1 VETDRQLIQRS
12 LEGDRKALEQLVEIH
27 QGFIYNVA
35 LKFFNNL
42 DDARD
47 ATQEVLLK
55 AISRLSSY
63 DASKAAFRT
72 WLYRITFHHFLNAKQ
87 NAYEKNITGFPVFYD
102 LIDSVPSEAME
113 AHEEAA
119 MSLDI
124 QESMVSCTAGM
135 IMCLDREQRL
145 VYIVGDVFEI
155 GHVLAAQVLDI
166 SPDNFRQKLTRARR
180 DLHEWMHRRCGLVNL
195 DNPCRC
201 PKKTKGFIAKGWVN
215 PRNRKWH
222 SGAYDKIRLTVESRL
237 DEVLDARDR
246 LYADI
251 YKEHPYK
258 QPTTDAKSLLAGIL
272 KDPTFQGVFSLG
284 ADRHEAAG

>member
-1 VETDRQLIQRS
+1 METDEQLIQRS
-12 LEGDRKALEQLVEIH
+12 LEGDRKSVEKLVEIH

-55 AISRLSSY
+55 AISHLSSF
-63 DASKAAFRT
+63 DASKGAFRT

-102 LIDSVPSEAME
+102 MIDSVPSEELE
-113 AHEEAA
+113 AHEVAA
-119 MSLDI
+119 MSQDI

-155 GHVLAAQVLDI
+155 GHVLAAQALDI
-166 SPDNFRQKLTRARR
+166 SPENFRQKLTRARR

-215 PRNRKWH
+215 PQNRKWH
-222 SGAYDKIRLTVESRL
+222 SGTHDKIRRIVESRME
-237 DEVLDARDR
+237 DVLVARDR
-246 LYADI
+246 LYNDI

-258 QPTTDAKSLLAGIL
+258 QPAEDANTLLDGIL
-272 KDPTFQGVFSLG
+272 KDPTFHGVFSLG
-284 ADRHEAAG
+284 TNRTETVE

>member
-1 VETDRQLIQRS
+1 MKPESELIALSLQGDRSALTQLI
-12 LEGDRKALEQLVEIH
+12 EGH
-27 QGFIYNVA
+27 QKFIYNVA

-55 AISRLSSY
+55 MISRLSTY

-102 LIDSVPSEAME
+102 LIDSVPSQELSPD
-113 AHEEAA
+113 EESEMA
-119 MSLDI
+119 LDI

-145 VYIVGDVFEI
+145 VYIVGEVFEI
-155 GHVLAAQVLDI
+155 GHRQAAEAFEI
-166 SPDNFRQKLTRARR
+166 TPENFRQKLSRARR

-215 PRNRKWH
+215 PRSRKWH
-222 SGAYDKIRLTVESRL
+222 SGTYQRIASQAESRL
-237 DEVLDARDR
+237 EEVLEARDK
-246 LYADI
+246 LYASFFR
-251 YKEHPYK
+251 EHPYK
-258 QPTTDAKSLLAGIL
+258 EPVENAQAVLAGIL
-272 KDPTFQGVFSLG
+272 GDPTFHAVFGLAS
-284 ADRHEAAG
+284 E

>member
-1 VETDRQLIQRS
+1 MDDDTRLIARS
-12 LEGDRKALEQLVEIH
+12 LEGDRKALEALLERH
-27 QGFIYNVA
+27 RTFIYNVA
-35 LKFFNNL
+35 LKFFNNIEE
-42 DDARD
+42 AQD

-55 AISRLSSY
+55 TLSRLSTY
-63 DASKAAFRT
+63 DESKAAFRT

-102 LIDSVPSEAME
+102 LIESVPSQDLDE
-113 AHEEAA
+113 HEEKALA
-119 MSLDI
+119 LDV
-124 QESMVSCTAGM
+124 QESLVSCTAGM

-155 GHVLAAQVLDI
+155 GHVLAAEALEI
-166 SPDNFRQKLTRARR
+166 TPDNFRQRLSRARR

-215 PRNRKWH
+215 PDNRKWH
-222 SGAYDKIRLTVESRL
+222 SGKYSKIHGVVQSRME
-237 DEVLDARDR
+237 EVLLARDR
-246 LYADI
+246 LYNQI

-258 QPTTDAKSLLAGIL
+258 EPAVGADALMAGIL
-272 KDPTFQGVFSLG
+272 DDPTFRGLFDLTKS
-284 ADRHEAAG
+284 

>member
-1 VETDRQLIQRS
+1 MDEPDALLIERS
-12 LEGDRKALEQLVEIH
+12 LDGDRTALERLVEIH
-27 QGFIYNVA
+27 QGFLYNVA

-55 AISRLSSY
+55 AISRLSTY

-87 NAYEKNITGFPVFYD
+87 NAYERNITGFPVFYD
-102 LIDSVPSEAME
+102 LIDSVPSQELE
-113 AHEEAA
+113 AHEEKEMA
-119 MSLDI
+119 LDI

-155 GHVLAAQVLDI
+155 GHVLAAEALGL
-166 SPDNFRQKLTRARR
+166 SADNFRQKLSRARR

-195 DNPCRC
+195 ENPCRC
-201 PKKTKGFIAKGWVN
+201 PKKTKGFMAKGWVD

-222 SGAYDKIRLTVESRL
+222 SGTHEKIHRVVESRM

-246 LYADI
+246 LYAGI

-258 QPTTDAKSLLAGIL
+258 KPTVDAADLLSGIL
-272 KDPTFQGVFSLG
+272 SDPTFRGVFALG
-284 ADRHEAAG
+284 SEDA

>member
-1 VETDRQLIQRS
+1 MEHEPELIARS
-12 LEGDRKALEQLVEIH
+12 LEGDKAALTRLIEGH
-27 QGFIYNVA
+27 QKFIYNVA

-42 DDARD
+42 EDARD

-55 AISRLSSY
+55 MISRLSSY

-102 LIDSVPSEAME
+102 LIDSVPSQELAPD
-113 AHEEAA
+113 EESELA
-119 MSLDI
+119 LDI

-145 VYIVGDVFEI
+145 VYIVGEVFEI
-155 GHVLAAQVLDI
+155 GHRQAAEI
-166 SPDNFRQKLTRARR
+166 FEITPENFRQKLSRARQ
-180 DLHEWMHRRCGLVNL
+180 DLHQWMHRRCGLVNL

-215 PRNRKWH
+215 PRSRKWH
-222 SGAYDKIRLTVESRL
+222 SGTYRRIADQVETRLE
-237 DEVLDARDR
+237 EVLDARDR
-246 LYADI
+246 LYASF
-251 YKEHPYK
+251 YREHPYK
-258 QPTTDAKSLLAGIL
+258 EPVEGAETVLEGIL
-272 KDPTFQGVFSLG
+272 GDPTFNSIFGLSPESK
-284 ADRHEAAG
+284 A